1 MFSYRH
7 VFELWVPL
15 LTKHEK
21 CPYIASMY
29 IYLYEDEKDQN
40 KGLFV
45 LLTCSTTVCTVYVRH
60 NRSICA
66 ISQSRCVMLHDGSIL
81 QDISDFTNLL

>member
-40 KGLFV
+40 KGLYV
-45 LLTCSTTVCTVYVRH
+45 LLTCSTTVC
-60 NRSICA
+60 ICKT
-66 ISQSRCVMLHDGSIL
+66 QSV
-81 QDISDFTNLL
+81 NLCDQSVTLCDVA